1 MKGTLHSSI
10 VTGTHIADEFAK
22 ISSENARILE
32 EHKKSIEQ
40 INEQTKDGLRN
51 QIKRHIE
58 NLVERSVIHSNDTR
72 KSFIEVRET
81 VGVLE
86 GTITNLI
93 KEEQSEQ
100 EMRDATL
107 INLVLSTSE
116 KSNKLVN
123 ELDSTHTD
131 DMHRYFVITGESI
144 NTFGEAITDLIKTE
158 QSVQEKRDNAIANLI
173 MISDGHFGELSES
186 LTDLLNDLN
195 VKRYSRPSWWD
206 RFKIWV
212 KSIRLTGES

>member
-72 KSFIEVRET
+72 KSFIEVREM

-93 KEEQSEQ
+93 KERQSEQ

-107 INLVLSTSE
+107 INLILSTSE

-131 DMHRYFVITGESI
+131 DMHRYFVITGETISAL
-144 NTFGEAITDLIKTE
+144 GETIIDLIKTE
-158 QSVQEKRDNAIANLI
+158 QHVQEKRDSALANLI
-173 MISDGHFGELSES
+173 MISSES

-195 VKRYSRPSWWD
+195 IKRYSRPSWWD
-206 RFKIWV
+206 RFKLLV
-212 KSIRLTGES
+212 KSIRFTW